1 LETVPTIKKL
11 RGYTERIIAAEIEK
25 SLPKMGIDMNK
36 KMRKTVDDLI
46 RGIVNKLLHGP
57 MQHLRCDGND
67 SRTLSETL
75 DNMQALNRMYGL
87 DAEILEEKI
96 RAKVE
101 KK

>member
-1 LETVPTIKKL
+1 
-11 RGYTERIIAAEIEK
+11 
-25 SLPKMGIDMNK
+25 M
-36 KMRKTVDDLI
+36 DDLS

-75 DNMQALNRMYGL
+75 ENMNALNRMFNL
-87 DAEILEEKI
+87 ETEISVLEEKI

-101 KK
+101 QNQK